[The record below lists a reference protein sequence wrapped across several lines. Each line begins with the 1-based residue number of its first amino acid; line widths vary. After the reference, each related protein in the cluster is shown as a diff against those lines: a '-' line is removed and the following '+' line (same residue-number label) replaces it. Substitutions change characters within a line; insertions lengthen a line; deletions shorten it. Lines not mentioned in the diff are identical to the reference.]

1 MCVNGLI
8 IVDSNPFF
16 PDGILSLFDL
26 HIEMNSPRGILNLR
40 VMGFCGADDSVHVE
54 HLQLLSIHYPWI
66 EWGVLFRPD
75 LEGTPRYATS
85 AWVDRLCKI
94 NEQTGGTMRLAGHL
108 CGSRC
113 QEVLDGDASF
123 VSAMAAK
130 GFGRF
135 QVNATVANNVK
146 IDTSNIEGVARNLK
160 SCIESLPEVEWIFQL
175 NAETQGIWVAL
186 CELCSRSSSGS
197 SSPRTTPMPS
207 SLSLEMPSESTSSL
221 PHNLSCLFDAS
232 CGLGKLAATYQSP
245 ITVGTQ
251 DIPCGY
257 AGGIAPENV
266 LDVLRNVSRAAI
278 GKPVWIDMESSLR
291 VTVTDKQNS
300 GKDCFSIEKCMGC
313 IVAASNKFPQTLP
326 VSRVSLLSI

>member
-1 MCVNGLI
+1 
-8 IVDSNPFF
+8 
-16 PDGILSLFDL
+16 
-26 HIEMNSPRGILNLR
+26 MNSPRGILNLR

-85 AWVDRLCKI
+85 QWVDRLCKI

-113 QEVLDGDASF
+113 QEVLDGDEKF
-123 VSAMAAK
+123 VSSMAVK

-135 QVNATVANNVK
+135 QINATCANNVTVDASNLTNIAINIK
-146 IDTSNIEGVARNLK
+146 NVIDSVP
-160 SCIESLPEVEWIFQL
+160 ESEFIFQL
-175 NAETQGIWVAL
+175 NDETKGLWDAL
-186 CELCSRSSSGS
+186 CQVCSRSSSGS

-207 SLSLEMPSESTSSL
+207 SLSLELPNENTSSL
-221 PHNLSCLFDAS
+221 PLNLSLLFDAS
-232 CGLGKLAATYQSP
+232 CGLGKLADTYQSP
-245 ITVGTQ
+245 ISIGTQ

-257 AGGIAPENV
+257 AGGIAPDNV
-266 LDVLRNVSRAAI
+266 LSVLGNVSRAAT
-278 GKPVWIDMESSLR
+278 GKPDWIDMESSLR
-291 VTVTDKQNS
+291 ATLTDKHNPK
-300 GKDCFSIEKCMGC
+300 GKDIFSIEKCMGC
-313 IVAASNKFPQTLP
+313 VIASSNKFPQALP